1 MTTRTTKTKK
11 TNVNANVSKVD
22 EIVQDNKAAM
32 NVGNVAGVQDVENVE
47 VDDAKMLGSFGEDYS
62 AKVKVAKVIAGN
74 YDNRVAFVI
83 DGTPI
88 AGFNEMNEEA
98 AVTTFGLNVNE
109 LCNQVRQQVPE
120 LAMFETAAMGKR
132 INPQVVA
139 FIFQGAEM
147 QIERVYKEK
156 GEQREATDDV
166 YSANCFVTKIKKVT
180 THINQMAQSLL
191 QQMLMQSVQQSM
203 QPVAA
208 DPFNI
213 R

>member
-1 MTTRTTKTKK
+1 MATRAKK
-11 TNVNANVSKVD
+11 TTEESAAQVNNTVKQEVKQ
-22 EIVQDNKAAM
+22 EVTQPEM
-32 NVGNVAGVQDVENVE
+32 VGV
-47 VDDAKMLGSFGEDYS
+47 FGEDYT
-62 AKVKVAKVIAGN
+62 ATVKVAKVIAGS
-74 YDNRVAFVI
+74 YENRVAFVI
-83 DGTPI
+83 DGTPL
-88 AGFNEMNEEA
+88 AGFNDTNEEA

-109 LCNQVRQQVPE
+109 LCNQVRHQVPE

-147 QIERVYKEK
+147 QIERIYKEK

-180 THINQMAQSLL
+180 THINQMAQALL
-191 QQMLMQSVQQSM
+191 QQLLMQSVQQSM

-208 DPFNI
+208 SPFNI

>member
-1 MTTRTTKTKK
+1 MTTMTTTKK
-11 TNVNANVSKVD
+11 TTVKESVKQVNNN
-22 EIVQDNKAAM
+22 ETTQAA
-32 NVGNVAGVQDVENVE
+32 AQAQE
-47 VDDAKMLGSFGEDYS
+47 AKQPEMLGVYGEDYTV
-62 AKVKVAKVIAGN
+62 KVKIAKVIGGS
-74 YDNRVAFVI
+74 YENRVAFVI
-83 DGTPI
+83 EGTPI
-88 AGFNEMNEEA
+88 AGFNESNEEA

-180 THINQMAQSLL
+180 THINQMAQALL
-191 QQMLMQSVQQSM
+191 QQMLMQSVQQAA

-208 DPFNI
+208 NPFNI

>member
-1 MTTRTTKTKK
+1 MTARTTKTAK
-11 TNVNANVSKVD
+11 
-22 EIVQDNKAAM
+22 
-32 NVGNVAGVQDVENVE
+32 ENVKE
-47 VDDAKMLGSFGEDYS
+47 VNNAQAQAATQEAAQEAPQMIGAYGEDYTAS
-62 AKVKVAKVIAGN
+62 VKIAKVIAGS
-74 YDNRVAFVI
+74 YENRVAFVI
-83 DGTPI
+83 EGTPI
-88 AGFNEMNEEA
+88 AGFNDHNEEE

-139 FIFQGAEM
+139 FIFQGADL
-147 QIERVYKEK
+147 QIERIYKEK

-180 THINQMAQSLL
+180 THINQMAQALL
-191 QQMLMQSVQQSM
+191 QQMLMQSVQQAA

-208 DPFNI
+208 NPFNI

>member
-1 MTTRTTKTKK
+1 MATRAKKTTEESATQVNNTTKQEVKQEVTQP
-11 TNVNANVSKVD
+11 
-22 EIVQDNKAAM
+22 EMI
-32 NVGNVAGVQDVENVE
+32 GV
-47 VDDAKMLGSFGEDYS
+47 FGEDYTAS
-62 AKVKVAKVIAGN
+62 VKVAKIIAGS

-83 DGTPI
+83 EGTPL
-88 AGFNEMNEEA
+88 AGFNESNEEA

-139 FIFQGAEM
+139 FIFQGADL
-147 QIERVYKEK
+147 QIERIYKEK

-180 THINQMAQSLL
+180 THINQMAQALL
-191 QQMLMQSVQQSM
+191 QQLLMQSVQQSM

-208 DPFNI
+208 NPFNI

>member
-1 MTTRTTKTKK
+1 MTTTTKK
-11 TNVNANVSKVD
+11 TAKESATQVNS
-22 EIVQDNKAAM
+22 KAA
-32 NVGNVAGVQDVENVE
+32 QE
-47 VDDAKMLGSFGEDYS
+47 VKQEVTQPEMIGAYGEDYTAS
-62 AKVKVAKVIAGN
+62 VKVAKVIAGS

-83 DGTPI
+83 EGTPL
-88 AGFNEMNEEA
+88 AGFNESNEEA

-147 QIERVYKEK
+147 QIERIYKEK

-180 THINQMAQSLL
+180 THINQMAQALL
-191 QQMLMQSVQQSM
+191 QQLLMQSVQQSM

-208 DPFNI
+208 NPFNI

>member
-1 MTTRTTKTKK
+1 MTTTTKK
-11 TNVNANVSKVD
+11 TA
-22 EIVQDNKAAM
+22 EQKAPQMIGA
-32 NVGNVAGVQDVENVE
+32 
-47 VDDAKMLGSFGEDYS
+47 FGEDYVAS
-62 AKVKVAKVIAGN
+62 VKIAKVIAGS
-74 YDNRVAFVI
+74 YENRVAFVI
-83 DGTPI
+83 EGTPV
-88 AGFNEMNEEA
+88 AGFNDHNEEE

-139 FIFQGAEM
+139 FIFQGADL
-147 QIERVYKEK
+147 QIERIYKEK

-180 THINQMAQSLL
+180 THINQMAQALL

-208 DPFNI
+208 NPFNI

>member
-1 MTTRTTKTKK
+1 MTARTTKTAKENA
-11 TNVNANVSKVD
+11 TQVNNATQAQAQ
-22 EIVQDNKAAM
+22 ETPQMI
-32 NVGNVAGVQDVENVE
+32 GT
-47 VDDAKMLGSFGEDYS
+47 FGEDYTAS
-62 AKVKVAKVIAGN
+62 VKVEKVIAGS

-83 DGTPI
+83 EGTPL
-88 AGFNEMNEEA
+88 AGFNESNEEA

-139 FIFQGAEM
+139 FIFQGADL
-147 QIERVYKEK
+147 QIERIYKEK

-180 THINQMAQSLL
+180 THINQMAQALL
-191 QQMLMQSVQQSM
+191 QQLLMQSVQQSM

-208 DPFNI
+208 NPFNI

>member
-1 MTTRTTKTKK
+1 MPTRTKK
-11 TNVNANVSKVD
+11 TTAENVNEVVNT
-22 EIVQDNKAAM
+22 AAQETTQVPEM
-32 NVGNVAGVQDVENVE
+32 IGA
-47 VDDAKMLGSFGEDYS
+47 FGEDYTAS
-62 AKVKVAKVIAGN
+62 VKVAKVIAGS

-83 DGTPI
+83 EGTPL
-88 AGFNEMNEEA
+88 AGFNDTNEEA

-180 THINQMAQSLL
+180 THINTMAQALL
-191 QQMLMQSVQQSM
+191 QQLLMQSVQQSM

-208 DPFNI
+208 NPFDI

>member
-1 MTTRTTKTKK
+1 MATTKK
-11 TNVNANVSKVD
+11 TVKESATQVN
-22 EIVQDNKAAM
+22 
-32 NVGNVAGVQDVENVE
+32 NVAKQE
-47 VDDAKMLGSFGEDYS
+47 VTQSVPEMIGTYGEDYVAS
-62 AKVKVAKVIAGN
+62 VKIAKVIAGN
-74 YDNRVAFVI
+74 YDNRIAFVI

-88 AGFNEMNEEA
+88 AGYNETNEEA

-166 YSANCFVTKIKKVT
+166 YSSNCFVTKIKKVT
-180 THINQMAQSLL
+180 THINQMAQALL

-208 DPFNI
+208 NPFNI

>member
-1 MTTRTTKTKK
+1 MAARAKK
-11 TNVNANVSKVD
+11 TTEENANQVN
-22 EIVQDNKAAM
+22 NKAA
-32 NVGNVAGVQDVENVE
+32 QE
-47 VDDAKMLGSFGEDYS
+47 VKQEATQPEMIGTFGEDYTAS
-62 AKVKVAKVIAGN
+62 VKVAKVIAGS

-83 DGTPI
+83 DGTPL
-88 AGFNEMNEEA
+88 AGFNDTNEEA

-147 QIERVYKEK
+147 QIERIYKEK

-180 THINQMAQSLL
+180 THINQMAQALL
-191 QQMLMQSVQQSM
+191 QQLLMQSVQQAM

-208 DPFNI
+208 NPFNI

>member
-1 MTTRTTKTKK
+1 MTTRTNKTAKENATQVNNATKQEAAQ
-11 TNVNANVSKVD
+11 NVP
-22 EIVQDNKAAM
+22 EM
-32 NVGNVAGVQDVENVE
+32 VGNY
-47 VDDAKMLGSFGEDYS
+47 GEDYVAS
-62 AKVKVAKVIAGN
+62 VKITKVIAGN

-83 DGTPI
+83 DGMPI
-88 AGFNEMNEEA
+88 AGYNETNEEA

-180 THINQMAQSLL
+180 THINQMAQALL
-191 QQMLMQSVQQSM
+191 QQLLMQSVQQSM
-203 QPVAA
+203 QPVTAN
-208 DPFNI
+208 PFNV

>member
-1 MTTRTTKTKK
+1 MTTTTKK
-11 TNVNANVSKVD
+11 TAKEIATQVNS
-22 EIVQDNKAAM
+22 KAA
-32 NVGNVAGVQDVENVE
+32 QE
-47 VDDAKMLGSFGEDYS
+47 VKQEVTQPEMIGTFGEDYTVS
-62 AKVKVAKVIAGN
+62 VEVAKVIAGS

-83 DGTPI
+83 EGTPL
-88 AGFNEMNEEA
+88 AGFNESNEEA

-147 QIERVYKEK
+147 QIERIYKKK

-180 THINQMAQSLL
+180 THINQMAQALL
-191 QQMLMQSVQQSM
+191 QQLLMQSVQQSM

-208 DPFNI
+208 NPFNI

>member
-1 MTTRTTKTKK
+1 MTTTKK
-11 TNVNANVSKVD
+11 TTAKENATQTQEVAQP
-22 EIVQDNKAAM
+22 EM
-32 NVGNVAGVQDVENVE
+32 VGV
-47 VDDAKMLGSFGEDYS
+47 FGEDYT
-62 AKVKVAKVIAGN
+62 ARVKIAKVIAGN

-83 DGTPI
+83 EGTPI
-88 AGFNEMNEEA
+88 AGFNDSNEEA

-139 FIFQGAEM
+139 FIFQGADL
-147 QIERVYKEK
+147 QIERIYKEK

-180 THINQMAQSLL
+180 THINQMAQTLL
-191 QQMLMQSVQQSM
+191 QQLLMQSVQQSM

-208 DPFNI
+208 NPFNI

>member
-1 MTTRTTKTKK
+1 MTTTTKK
-11 TNVNANVSKVD
+11 TAKEIATQVNS
-22 EIVQDNKAAM
+22 KAA
-32 NVGNVAGVQDVENVE
+32 QE
-47 VDDAKMLGSFGEDYS
+47 VKQEVTQPEMIGTFGEDYTAS
-62 AKVKVAKVIAGN
+62 VKVAKVIAGS

-83 DGTPI
+83 EGTPL
-88 AGFNEMNEEA
+88 AGFNESNEEA

-139 FIFQGAEM
+139 FIFQGADL
-147 QIERVYKEK
+147 QIERIYKEK

-180 THINQMAQSLL
+180 THINQMAQALL
-191 QQMLMQSVQQSM
+191 QQLLMQSVQQSM

-208 DPFNI
+208 NPFNI

>member
-1 MTTRTTKTKK
+1 MTTRAKKTAEESVNQVNNTTKQ
-11 TNVNANVSKVD
+11 
-22 EIVQDNKAAM
+22 E
-32 NVGNVAGVQDVENVE
+32 
-47 VDDAKMLGSFGEDYS
+47 AKQEAKQPEMIGAFGEDYTAS
-62 AKVKVAKVIAGN
+62 VKIAKVIAGS
-74 YDNRVAFVI
+74 YDNRVAFVTE
-83 DGTPI
+83 GTPL
-88 AGFNEMNEEA
+88 AGFNESNEEA

-156 GEQREATDDV
+156 GEQREATNDV

-180 THINQMAQSLL
+180 THINQMAQALL
-191 QQMLMQSVQQSM
+191 QQLLMQSVQQSM
-203 QPVAA
+203 QPVTAN
-208 DPFNI
+208 PFNV

>member
-1 MTTRTTKTKK
+1 MTTRAKNTAKESATQVNNTA
-11 TNVNANVSKVD
+11 TQEVTQEVTQNVP
-22 EIVQDNKAAM
+22 EM
-32 NVGNVAGVQDVENVE
+32 VGNY
-47 VDDAKMLGSFGEDYS
+47 GEDYTAS
-62 AKVKVAKVIAGN
+62 VKIAKVIAGS

-88 AGFNEMNEEA
+88 AGYNETNEEA

-180 THINQMAQSLL
+180 THISQMAQALL
-191 QQMLMQSVQQSM
+191 QQMLMQSVQQQM

-208 DPFNI
+208 NPFNV

>member
-1 MTTRTTKTKK
+1 MTTTKK
-11 TNVNANVSKVD
+11 TTAK
-22 EIVQDNKAAM
+22 
-32 NVGNVAGVQDVENVE
+32 ENVKKVNNAQAQAAAQAQE
-47 VDDAKMLGSFGEDYS
+47 ATQPEMLGVYGEDYTV
-62 AKVKVAKVIAGN
+62 KVKIAKVIGGS
-74 YDNRVAFVI
+74 YENRVAFVI

-88 AGFNEMNEEA
+88 AGFNESNEEA

-147 QIERVYKEK
+147 QIERIYKEK
-156 GEQREATDDV
+156 DQQREATDDV

-180 THINQMAQSLL
+180 THISQMAQALL
-191 QQMLMQSVQQSM
+191 QQMLMQSVQQAA

-208 DPFNI
+208 NPFNI

>member
-1 MTTRTTKTKK
+1 MTTTTKK
-11 TNVNANVSKVD
+11 TAKESATQVNS
-22 EIVQDNKAAM
+22 KAA
-32 NVGNVAGVQDVENVE
+32 QE
-47 VDDAKMLGSFGEDYS
+47 VKQEVTQPEMIGTYGEDYTVS
-62 AKVKVAKVIAGN
+62 VEVAKVIAGS

-83 DGTPI
+83 EGTPL
-88 AGFNEMNEEA
+88 AGFNESNEEA

-147 QIERVYKEK
+147 QIERIYKKK

-180 THINQMAQSLL
+180 THINQMAQALL
-191 QQMLMQSVQQSM
+191 QQLLMQSVQQSM

-208 DPFNI
+208 NPFNI

>member
-1 MTTRTTKTKK
+1 MTTTKK
-11 TNVNANVSKVD
+11 TTTVKENAKQVNNTTTQEVEKNVP
-22 EIVQDNKAAM
+22 EMI
-32 NVGNVAGVQDVENVE
+32 GTY
-47 VDDAKMLGSFGEDYS
+47 GEDYVAS
-62 AKVKVAKVIAGN
+62 VKIAKVIAGS

-88 AGFNEMNEEA
+88 AGYNETNEEA

-166 YSANCFVTKIKKVT
+166 YSSNCFVTKIKKVT

-208 DPFNI
+208 NPFNV

>member
-1 MTTRTTKTKK
+1 MTTRTNKTAKENATQVNNATKQEAAQ
-11 TNVNANVSKVD
+11 NVP
-22 EIVQDNKAAM
+22 EM
-32 NVGNVAGVQDVENVE
+32 VGNY
-47 VDDAKMLGSFGEDYS
+47 GEDYVAS
-62 AKVKVAKVIAGN
+62 VKITKVIAGN

-83 DGTPI
+83 DGMPI
-88 AGFNEMNEEA
+88 AGYNETNEEA

-180 THINQMAQSLL
+180 THINQMAQALL
-191 QQMLMQSVQQSM
+191 QQLLMQSVQQSM

-208 DPFNI
+208 NPFNV

>member
-1 MTTRTTKTKK
+1 MATRANKTAKESENKVNNATKQEATQSVPEMIG
-11 TNVNANVSKVD
+11 T
-22 EIVQDNKAAM
+22 
-32 NVGNVAGVQDVENVE
+32 
-47 VDDAKMLGSFGEDYS
+47 FGEDYTAS
-62 AKVKVAKVIAGN
+62 VKVAKVIAGS

-88 AGFNEMNEEA
+88 AGYNETNEES

-180 THINQMAQSLL
+180 THINQMAQALL
-191 QQMLMQSVQQSM
+191 QQLLMQSVQQSM

-208 DPFNI
+208 NPFNV

>member
-1 MTTRTTKTKK
+1 MTTRAKKTTEESAKQVNNTTK
-11 TNVNANVSKVD
+11 
-22 EIVQDNKAAM
+22 Q
-32 NVGNVAGVQDVENVE
+32 E
-47 VDDAKMLGSFGEDYS
+47 VKQEVTQPEMIGTFGEDYTAS
-62 AKVKVAKVIAGN
+62 VKVAKVIAGS

-83 DGTPI
+83 EGTPF
-88 AGFNEMNEEA
+88 AGFNESNEEA

-139 FIFQGAEM
+139 FIFQGADL
-147 QIERVYKEK
+147 QIERIYKEK

-180 THINQMAQSLL
+180 THINQMAQTLL
-191 QQMLMQSVQQSM
+191 QQLLMQSVQQSM

-208 DPFNI
+208 NPFNI

>member
-1 MTTRTTKTKK
+1 MPRTTKKTEESATQV
-11 TNVNANVSKVD
+11 TNVVAQ
-22 EIVQDNKAAM
+22 ETQVQAQPEMIGAY
-32 NVGNVAGVQDVENVE
+32 
-47 VDDAKMLGSFGEDYS
+47 GEDYIAS
-62 AKVKVAKVIAGN
+62 VKIAKVIAGN

-83 DGTPI
+83 DGTPL
-88 AGFNEMNEEA
+88 AGFNESNEEA

-180 THINQMAQSLL
+180 THINQMAQALL
-191 QQMLMQSVQQSM
+191 QQLLMQSVQQSM

-208 DPFNI
+208 NPFNI

>member
-1 MTTRTTKTKK
+1 MTTRANKTVKESENK
-11 TNVNANVSKVD
+11 VNN
-22 EIVQDNKAAM
+22 AAM
-32 NVGNVAGVQDVENVE
+32 QQVEQNVPEMIGAY
-47 VDDAKMLGSFGEDYS
+47 GEDYVAS
-62 AKVKVAKVIAGN
+62 VKIAKVIAGN

-88 AGFNEMNEEA
+88 AGYNETNEEA

-180 THINQMAQSLL
+180 THINQMAQALL

-208 DPFNI
+208 NPFNV

>member
-1 MTTRTTKTKK
+1 MTTTKK
-11 TNVNANVSKVD
+11 TTAKENATQTQEVAQP
-22 EIVQDNKAAM
+22 EM
-32 NVGNVAGVQDVENVE
+32 VGV
-47 VDDAKMLGSFGEDYS
+47 FGEDYT
-62 AKVKVAKVIAGN
+62 ARVKIAKVIAGN

-83 DGTPI
+83 EGTPI
-88 AGFNEMNEEA
+88 AGFNDSNEEA

-139 FIFQGAEM
+139 FIFQDADL
-147 QIERVYKEK
+147 QIERIYKEK
-156 GEQREATDDV
+156 GEERETGNSGDT

-180 THINQMAQSLL
+180 THINQMAQALL
-191 QQMLMQSVQQSM
+191 QQMLIQSVQQSM

-208 DPFNI
+208 NPFNI

>member
-1 MTTRTTKTKK
+1 MTTTTKK
-11 TNVNANVSKVD
+11 TAKESATQVT
-22 EIVQDNKAAM
+22 
-32 NVGNVAGVQDVENVE
+32 NVATQAETQAQPE
-47 VDDAKMLGSFGEDYS
+47 MLGVFGEDYTAS
-62 AKVKVAKVIAGN
+62 VKVAKVIAGN
-74 YDNRVAFVI
+74 YENRVAFVI
-83 DGTPI
+83 EGTLI
-88 AGFNEMNEEA
+88 AGFNENNEEA

-147 QIERVYKEK
+147 QIERIYKEK

-180 THINQMAQSLL
+180 THINHMAQALL
-191 QQMLMQSVQQSM
+191 QQMLIQSVQQSM

-208 DPFNI
+208 NPFNI
-213 R
+213 C